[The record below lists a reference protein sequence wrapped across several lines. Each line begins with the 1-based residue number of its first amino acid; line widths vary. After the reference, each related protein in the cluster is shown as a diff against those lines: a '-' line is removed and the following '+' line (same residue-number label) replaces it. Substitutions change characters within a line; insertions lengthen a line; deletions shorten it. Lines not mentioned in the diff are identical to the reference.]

1 MSYKEPK
8 QTVDL
13 TVPSLEERTFSDTDP
28 QMLFAMCRMEWGFD
42 PDESLN
48 EVRSARVS
56 YDKFAPRVS
65 RRRF

>member
-1 MSYKEPK
+1 MNGKELK
-8 QTVDL
+8 RNLDL
-13 TVPSLEERTFSDTDP
+13 SFPPFQERTFSDTDP
-28 QMLFAMCRMEWGFD
+28 QMLFALCKMEWGCD

-48 EVRSARVS
+48 EVSTARVT